1 MTEQTDTE
9 NRGQAIY
16 DALSDEAKSA
26 VDALPDDVFA
36 GEERL
41 EWAQQFVR
49 SIKVAMDLAPSSWS
63 IQSGEL
69 GATGSYV
76 SLNVGNVNMLKA
88 GRIFELAVNTAEL
101 VGGG

>member
-1 MTEQTDTE
+1 MSEQTTDTV
-9 NRGQAIY
+9 NPGQAIY

-49 SIKVAMDLAPSSWS
+49 SIKVTMGLGPSSWS
-63 IQSGEL
+63 IKSGEL
-69 GATGSYV
+69 GAIGSYV
-76 SLNVGNVNMLKA
+76 SLNVV
-88 GRIFELAVNTAEL
+88 T
-101 VGGG
+101 